1 MLDRAH
7 RCGLAATARGDEML
21 GTAFPADRILLVEQP
36 GGWGLGGLASSRF
49 DPEVAQRLVAT
60 LGRQGVRVLA
70 IRRPGRSPAEDR
82 STTEDRSPAE
92 DRNPVRSW
100 GFADCRPGRQGIVW
114 GTYRA
119 AGELLELDPAALAE
133 QAARAGAG
141 EPVYAVCAH
150 GTRDMC
156 CAIEGRPVAI
166 ALDRVCPGRAWECSH
181 VGGDRFAANVLVLP
195 TGQLYGRV
203 TDPVALAAAT
213 EAGQVLPDQL
223 RGQVGLPP
231 AGQAAVVHAQRELR
245 LPSVGAVRLLEV
257 RGAPPD
263 VQLVRLAVPDGACTV
278 AVQRVVGQPA
288 LLTCRDA
295 KEKVPLSYRAL
306 WLRAD

>member
-1 MLDRAH
+1 MLDLAH
-7 RCGLAATARGDEML
+7 RCALAAAARGDGML

-36 GGWGLGGLASSRF
+36 GGWGLGGLAGSRF
-49 DPEVAQRLVAT
+49 DPALAQRLIGT

-70 IRRPGRSPAEDR
+70 IRRPGRRPA
-82 STTEDRSPAE
+82 
-92 DRNPVRSW
+92 PVPHARHAW

-114 GTYRA
+114 GSYQA
-119 AGELLELDPAALAE
+119 ADELLELDPGALAE
-133 QAARAGAG
+133 QARLAGLDG
-141 EPVYAVCAH
+141 NIQPVYAVCAH

-156 CAIEGRPVAI
+156 CAIEGRPVAT
-166 ALDRVCPGRAWECSH
+166 ALARHCPGRSWECSH

-203 TDPVALAAAT
+203 TDPAALAAAT

-231 AGQAAVVHAQRELR
+231 AAQAAVVHAQRELG
-245 LPSVGAVRLLEV
+245 VTAAGAVRVLQV
-257 RGAPPD
+257 QGSPPD
-263 VQLVRLAVPDGACTV
+263 VQLVRLAVPDGSCTV
-278 AVQRVVGQPA
+278 GVQRVTGAPA
-288 LLTCRDA
+288 ILTCRDTQA
-295 KEKVPLSYRAL
+295 KVPLHYRPL